1 MLYDAFS
8 LDGKY
13 LMDYSPDAYLSEELP
28 EFSKFGRKLQAI
40 PGYWED
46 MTERFETAGFF
57 RLLQVNPEYGV
68 QRYPIVDVA
77 PDMALPNVMGTFFYQ
92 RTLTLETV
100 ADDVTIA
107 FPQVHNTLSAWWNG
121 TFIGRHV
128 GYSTHFEITVPREVL
143 TVGENTVTFAV
154 CNHRHKGWDDQ
165 PVSGITSR
173 AASEYS
179 GGISDSVY
187 LRVYRSPLRSAA
199 VLFSEDLKTADVRV
213 EAKSKVSFTYE
224 VLDGTTVL
232 RSGTADGDFT
242 FSAEGLELWSPDS
255 PKLYTLRLTDG
266 DATLDVPFGVRRLVA
281 RGLDLL
287 LNGEPIYLA
296 GITEHC
302 YYPLT
307 VWPSRDVS
315 YYRMV
320 IGKLK
325 ELGFNFIRF
334 HTVVPTEQY
343 MQAADELGILVE
355 VESPNYSSLE
365 EWREIVKFCRRHPSV
380 VMYCCGNEL
389 QMEDDF
395 IEHLHALADH
405 LHENTDSLFSPMN
418 AMRGLEYAFQL
429 EPHMM
434 HEVVEEPI
442 KHNPRRFR
450 IVGEFSDVYNTV
462 AQVAVSHRQLSPNIE
477 AMEAAPYK
485 IEGFFKPQLA
495 HETAIDGTYPDLSLR
510 DRYRGT
516 RVGATAM
523 FSSIEEHLRKSGV
536 LHKAPVYFRNSCRWQ
551 QLLRKYNF
559 EMVRSIR
566 AFRGYD
572 FLGPIDTHWHTFGY
586 DVGMMNE
593 FYELKPGETVQN
605 VRRYNGQTVILADFR
620 TNFNFTAGKELTVG
634 LDLSLFGVPELKN
647 AELSVRLQ
655 KGDRPYD
662 VRRVNVAPVP
672 VGAISRI
679 YDYTVTL
686 PKVTEATEMRL
697 CVSLTADGLY
707 AENEWTIYVYP
718 EVTPSTEGVTPGD
731 GLSIDEL
738 LAALSRGERVVV
750 TNGGPF
756 VKSPLSFQI
765 AKAGRCAPDLATVI
779 YDHPI
784 TRKIPNEGLC
794 GWQFFALM
802 TNASSV
808 AFSTNAVPY
817 EPIIEVASSHK
828 NVIKRAALFEFAV
841 GEGRLLVS
849 TFNLGHDEP
858 AVKYYKKLLFDYA
871 RSEDFTPKHKAT
883 PDGLRALAGTG
894 YTAAAKDTNISLNPN
909 DKSSVRIKK

>member
-1 MLYDAFS
+1 MLYDVFS

-13 LMDYSPDAYLSEELP
+13 KMDYSPDAYLSEEVP
-28 EFSKFGRKLQAI
+28 EFSKFSCKLDAI

-46 MTERFETAGFF
+46 MTEKFERAPFY
-57 RLLQVNPEYGV
+57 RLLRVNPEYGV

-77 PDMALPNVMGTFFYQ
+77 PDMALPNVMGTFFYE
-92 RTLTLETV
+92 RTLTLETL

-107 FPQVHNTLSAWWNG
+107 FPQVHTTLSAWWNG
-121 TFIGRHV
+121 HFLGRHA
-128 GYSTHFEITVPREVL
+128 GYSTHFEIAVPREVM
-143 TVGENTVTFAV
+143 TEGENTVTFAV
-154 CNHRHKGWDDQ
+154 CNHRHEGWDGQ

-179 GGISDSVY
+179 GGISDSIS

-199 VLFSEDLKTADVRV
+199 VLFSEDLETADVRV
-213 EAKSKVSFTYE
+213 ESKSKVGFTYE
-224 VLDGTTVL
+224 VLDGETVL
-232 RSGTADGDFT
+232 LSGTADGDFT
-242 FSAEGLELWSPDS
+242 FPCGTLSRWSPES
-255 PKLYTLRLTDG
+255 PKLYTLRLTSG
-266 DATLDVPFGVRRLVA
+266 DATLSVPFGVRRLTA

-302 YYPLT
+302 YYPMT

-320 IGKLK
+320 IKKLK

-355 VESPNYSSLE
+355 VESPNYTSLS
-365 EWREIVKFCRRHPSV
+365 EWREILAFCRRHPSV

-395 IEHLHALADH
+395 IEHLRACSDEVHKD
-405 LHENTDSLFSPMN
+405 TDSLFSPMN

-434 HEVVEEPI
+434 HEVVEKPVL
-442 KHNPRRFR
+442 HNPRRFR

-462 AQVAVSHRQLSPNIE
+462 AQSAVSHSQLTPNIPGIIK
-477 AMEAAPYK
+477 AAHE
-485 IEGFFKPQLA
+485 IEGFYKPQLA
-495 HETAIDGTYPDLSLR
+495 HETCIDGTYVDLSIR

-516 RVGATAM
+516 RVGATAK
-523 FSSIEEHLRKSGV
+523 FSSLEEHLRKSGV
-536 LHKAPVYFRNSCRWQ
+536 LEKAPLYYRNSCRWQ

-559 EMVRSIR
+559 EMVRSIPVY
-566 AFRGYD
+566 RGYD

-593 FYELKPGETVQN
+593 FYELKPGETVEN
-605 VRRYNGQTVILADFR
+605 VRRYNNQTVLLADFKTR
-620 TNFNFTAGKELTVG
+620 FNFTAGKEITVG

-647 AELSVRLQ
+647 ATLTARLM
-655 KGDRPYD
+655 KGDRPID
-662 VRRVNVAPVP
+662 VRAAAIAPVP
-672 VGAISRI
+672 VGEISRI

-686 PKVTEATEMRL
+686 PEVTEATELRL

-707 AENEWTIYVYP
+707 AENEWTLYVYP
-718 EVTPSTEGVTPGD
+718 DVTPVTEGVTLGD
-731 GLSIDEL
+731 GMTIDDL
-738 LAALSRGERVVV
+738 LAALERGERVVV
-750 TNGGPF
+750 TDGGPF
-756 VKSPLSFQI
+756 PKSPLSFQI

-779 YDHPI
+779 YDHPL
-784 TRKIPNEGLC
+784 TRRIPNEGLC
-794 GWQFFALM
+794 GWQFRALM
-802 TNASSV
+802 TNAQSV
-808 AFSTNAVPY
+808 VFATDAVPY

-849 TFNLGHDEP
+849 SFNLGYDEP

-871 RSEDFTPKHKAT
+871 RSADFLPKRRVTPE
-883 PDGLRALAGTG
+883 GLRALASVS
-894 YTAAAKDTNISLNPN
+894 YTAAAKESNISLNPN

>member
-8 LDGKY
+8 LNGKY
-13 LMDYSPDAYLSEELP
+13 KMDYSPDAYLSEEVP
-28 EFSKFGRKLQAI
+28 EFSKFSCKLDAI

-46 MTERFETAGFF
+46 MTEKFERAPFY

-77 PDMALPNVMGTFFYQ
+77 PDMALPNVMGTFFYE
-92 RTLTLETV
+92 RTLTLETL

-121 TFIGRHV
+121 HFLGRHV
-128 GYSTHFEITVPREVL
+128 GYSTHFELAVPREYL

-154 CNHRHKGWDDQ
+154 SNHRHKGWDDQ

-179 GGISDSVY
+179 GGISDSVA
-187 LRVYRSPLRSAA
+187 LRVYRSPLRAAA

-213 EAKSKVSFTYE
+213 EAKRKVSFTYE

-232 RSGTADGDFT
+232 RSGKADGDFT
-242 FSAEGLELWSPDS
+242 FSAEGLDPWSPDS
-255 PKLYTLRLTDG
+255 PRLYTLRLTDG
-266 DATLDVPFGVRRLVA
+266 VATLDVPFGVRRLVA

-296 GITEHC
+296 GVTEHC
-302 YYPLT
+302 YYPMT

-320 IGKLK
+320 ITKLK

-355 VESPNYSSLE
+355 VESPNYTSLE
-365 EWREIVKFCRRHPSV
+365 EWREIVAFCRRHPSV

-395 IEHLHALADH
+395 IEHLRACADYM
-405 LHENTDSLFSPMN
+405 HEHTDSLFSPMN

-434 HEVVEEPI
+434 HEVVEKPVL
-442 KHNPRRFR
+442 HNPRRFR

-462 AQVAVSHRQLSPNIE
+462 AQSAVSHRQLAPNIKG
-477 AMEAAPYK
+477 MEEAPYA

-495 HETAIDGTYPDLSLR
+495 HETAIDGTYVDLSIR

-516 RVGATAM
+516 RVGDTAK

-566 AFRGYD
+566 AFRGFD

-593 FYELKPGETVQN
+593 FYELKPGETVRN
-605 VRRYNGQTVILADFR
+605 VRMYNSQTVLLADFR
-620 TNFNFTAGKELTVG
+620 TNFNFAAGSELTVG
-634 LDLSLFGVPELKN
+634 LDLSLFGVKELKG
-647 AELSVRLQ
+647 AELSVRLM

-662 VRRVNVAPVP
+662 VRRVPIAPVP

-686 PKVTEATEMRL
+686 PDATEATEMRL
-697 CVSLTADGLY
+697 CVSLTAEGLY
-707 AENEWTIYVYP
+707 TENEWPIYVYP
-718 EVTPSTEGVTPGD
+718 AATPNAEGLTLGD
-731 GLSIDEL
+731 GLTLEEL
-738 LAALSRGERVVV
+738 LAALERGERVVV

-779 YDHPI
+779 HDHPV
-784 TRKIPNEGLC
+784 TRKLPHEGFC
-794 GWQFFALM
+794 GWPFRALM
-802 TNASSV
+802 TEATSV
-808 AFSTNAVPY
+808 VFSTNAVPY
-817 EPIIEVASSHK
+817 EPIVEVASSHK
-828 NVIKRAALFEFAV
+828 HVIKRAALFEFRV

-849 TFNLGHDEP
+849 SFNLTWNDP
-858 AVKYYKKLLFDYA
+858 IAAYYKALLFDYA
-871 RSEDFTPKHKAT
+871 RSEDFCPKHSVT
-883 PDGLRALAGTG
+883 PEALRALAGSG
-894 YTAAAKDTNISLNPN
+894 YVAAARDTNISLNPN